1 MKFRTY
7 RSFLK
12 LIVAKALEQTR
23 VNDWY
28 ELKDINEN
36 TGIVTFHMESFDNT
50 IRAEMPKLPINVS
63 QKQAMDMLNSM
74 SINDCAKDLA
84 NQLLDVLD
92 HYQAATLAA
101 QQREPGEP
109 AH

>member
-7 RSFLK
+7 RLFLK

-50 IRAEMPKLPINVS
+50 IRVEMPRMPIEMNK
-63 QKQAMDMLNSM
+63 KQSMDFINSI